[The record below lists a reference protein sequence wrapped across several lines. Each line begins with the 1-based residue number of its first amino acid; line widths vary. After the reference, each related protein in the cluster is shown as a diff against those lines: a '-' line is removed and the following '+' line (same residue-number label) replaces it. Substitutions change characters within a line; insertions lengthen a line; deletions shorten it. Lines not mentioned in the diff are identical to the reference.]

1 MAMENPPFIGDF
13 PIQTSSWFPGR
24 WLDGSV
30 FWLHH
35 LDHIEP
41 LHRRHFCYWGPLAS
55 WSGPCWCQISGRS
68 HKWAAQPFGSR
79 RRWVKRL
86 AYTACPGNMF
96 WLQYCNRYKW
106 WCDNVWYVIYLYIY
120 TWYVVWIC
128 LFFMMC
134 FALHWKSLEGTM
146 SLCYYQHS
154 CPLSP
159 GRCWCE
165 AWSTLRWF

>member
-1 MAMENPPFIGDF
+1 MVPYFDCTILIILNHSIVGISVTEDHWHRDLGRVDARSRGD
-13 PIQTSSWFPGR
+13 PTSERPNHSEAEG
-24 WLDGSV
+24 DG
-30 FWLHH
+30 
-35 LDHIEP
+35 
-41 LHRRHFCYWGPLAS
+41 
-55 WSGPCWCQISGRS
+55 
-68 HKWAAQPFGSR
+68 
-79 RRWVKRL
+79 VKRL